1 MSAGKYI
8 KPRALSKGDT
18 IGVISPASPFFSQN
32 LESGVQHLHK
42 LGFKVK
48 TPDSVFDYRKYDLRE
63 DILKAKEI
71 HSLFRDP
78 KVKAIFCAKGGYGC
92 IRLLPHL
99 DADLLRAHPKIFMGY
114 SDTSFLLNFLIS
126 RCGLVCF
133 HGPMVVGEMSHVMPH
148 AKEAGM
154 LAALMGR
161 KPLGVL
167 THKNILVLRK
177 GKASGVLVG
186 GCLTSLVRMLGT
198 PYEIDTT
205 GAILFLEDVSETP
218 TNIEEM
224 LFHMKLAGK
233 FDKIHGLVFG
243 QMYNC
248 GSQKALMRRIA
259 ESLDD
264 IAVPML
270 FGFPSGHS
278 FSNITLPMGI
288 RATLDSRVPGLI
300 FREAAVC

>member
-8 KPRALSKGDT
+8 KPHALSKGDT

-32 LESGVQHLHK
+32 LKSGVQHLRRM
-42 LGFKVK
+42 GFKVN

-63 DILKAKEI
+63 DKLKAKEI

-78 KVKAIFCAKGGYGC
+78 KVKAIFCAKGGYGT

-99 DADLLRAHPKIFMGY
+99 DADLIRSHPKIFMGY
-114 SDTSFLLNFLIS
+114 SDASFLLNFLIA

-133 HGPMVVGEMSHVMPH
+133 HGPMVVGEMSHDMPH
-148 AKEAGM
+148 GKEAGM
-154 LAALMGR
+154 MAALTGR
-161 KPLGVL
+161 KPLGIV
-167 THKNILVLRK
+167 THKNIQVLRK
-177 GKASGVLVG
+177 GKAAGVLVG
-186 GCLTSLVRMLGT
+186 GCLTSMVRTLGT
-198 PYEIDTT
+198 PYEIDSA

-218 TNIEEM
+218 TNVEEM

-233 FDKIHGLVFG
+233 FDKVHGLVFG

-248 GSQKALMRRIA
+248 GSQKVLMHRIA
-259 ESLDD
+259 ETLAD
-264 IAVPML
+264 IPVPML

-278 FSNITLPMGI
+278 FSNITLPLGI
-288 RATLDSRVPGLI
+288 RATLDSKVPGLV
-300 FREAAVC
+300 FREAAVA